1 MQGGHGNAGWKRH
14 RWSSVIRYGWEIG
27 KTGFT
32 PLNPHHGKAINISDL
47 DLQLDRLT
55 EKGAIKMAEGKIEID
70 LGKMGY
76 SKLLGNGKVAHP
88 FKILVAECSE
98 KAREKIGQ
106 AGGQVILPEAA
117 ETATKG

>member
-32 PLNPHHGKAINISDL
+32 PLNQHTGKAINIGEL
-47 DLQLDRLT
+47 DLRLDRLT
-55 EKGAIKMAEGKIEID
+55 EQGGIKMAEGKIEID

-76 SKLLGNGKVAHP
+76 SKLLGNGKVTHP
-88 FKILVAECSE
+88 FKILVSECSE

-117 ETATKG
+117 ETVTKG